1 MCYQI
6 GRHAFC
12 YVQGMIDQILERENY
27 VLAKKMLD
35 VSQARHEAISG
46 NLANAET
53 PGYKRVDIK
62 ANFSDELKK
71 LAESNDVESISKL
84 QTMLETDLNSPIVRP
99 DGNNVQL
106 DSELLKMSENAMQYE
121 FLTQYTANSMKRIKT
136 AITGRVQ

>member
-1 MCYQI
+1 
-6 GRHAFC
+6 
-12 YVQGMIDQILERENY
+12 MIDQILERENY

-62 ANFSDELKK
+62 ANFSEELKK
-71 LAESNDVESISKL
+71 LAKSNDVESISKL
-84 QTMLETDLNSPIVRP
+84 QTILETDLNSPSVRP

-106 DSELLKMSENAMQYE
+106 DSELMKMSENAMQYE

-136 AITGRVQ
+136 AITGRVE

>member
-1 MCYQI
+1 
-6 GRHAFC
+6 
-12 YVQGMIDQILERENY
+12 VQDMIDQILERENY

-62 ANFSDELKK
+62 ANFPDELKK

-84 QTMLETDLNSPIVRP
+84 QTMLETDLNSPNVRP

-106 DSELLKMSENAMQYE
+106 DTELLKMSENAMQYE

>member
-1 MCYQI
+1 
-6 GRHAFC
+6 
-12 YVQGMIDQILERENY
+12 MIDQILEGENY

-62 ANFSDELKK
+62 GNFPDELKK

-84 QTMLETDLNSPIVRP
+84 QTRLETDLNSPIVRP